1 MDGCGEGGL
10 QPIRNN
16 CIKTRDEELGWTDD
30 GTDDATDGWKGGP
43 TPTNTAGQTDTTDI
57 IMLEMDVK
65 WSIPWLTMMVSS
77 VDFSIAY
84 LLVKSHTQFTLTPML
99 TL

>member
-30 GTDDATDGWKGGP
+30 GTDGWKGGP
-43 TPTNTAGQTDTTDI
+43 TPTTTNTAGQTDTTDR
-57 IMLEMDVK
+57 E
-65 WSIPWLTMMVSS
+65 
-77 VDFSIAY
+77 
-84 LLVKSHTQFTLTPML
+84 
-99 TL
+99 